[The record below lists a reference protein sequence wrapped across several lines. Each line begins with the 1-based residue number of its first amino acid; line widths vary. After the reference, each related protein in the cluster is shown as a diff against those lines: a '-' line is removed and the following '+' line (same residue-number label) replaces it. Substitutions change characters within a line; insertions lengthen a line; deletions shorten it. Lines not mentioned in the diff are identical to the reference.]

1 MFYSV
6 YDLAWSRVSRET
18 LNKAAKERRDHE
30 EPYKTYKVS
39 IKLSLETPI
48 AALRTQG
55 VLCNKVEEFNLRH
68 NYTPETFMSSSN
80 IPKL

>member
-1 MFYSV
+1 MFCSLYG
-6 YDLAWSRVSRET
+6 LAWSTGWRET
-18 LNKAAKERRDHE
+18 LNKAAKERTDHE
-30 EPYKTYKVS
+30 EPYKTYKVRV
-39 IKLSLETPI
+39 KLSLETPI
-48 AALRTQG
+48 AVLRTQG